1 MTGEPETAPA
11 LARIDLVELDQ
22 PGYRVWPL
30 ADHVADKLAATFAT
44 YGRTNRAS
52 TRVKDLIDL
61 VVIAHCAHLSAQDTI
76 AALRAQASRRDIVL
90 PTRFDIPDM
99 DHWSRHYPIEAR
111 KVRGLTERTLA
122 DAVSVAR
129 NFVDPILAG
138 TATGSWDPV
147 SLLWRRRP

>member
-1 MTGEPETAPA
+1 
-11 LARIDLVELDQ
+11 
-22 PGYRVWPL
+22 
-30 ADHVADKLAATFAT
+30 
-44 YGRTNRAS
+44 
-52 TRVKDLIDL
+52 
-61 VVIAHCAHLSAQDTI
+61 VVIAQCAHLSAKDAI

-111 KVRGLTERTLA
+111 KVRGLTEQTLA

-129 NFVDPILAG
+129 DFVDPILAA

-147 SLLWRRRP
+147 TLLWRRWP

>member
-1 MTGEPETAPA
+1 VT
-11 LARIDLVELDQ
+11 
-22 PGYRVWPL
+22 
-30 ADHVADKLAATFAT
+30 ATFAT

-61 VVIAHCAHLSAQDTI
+61 VVIAHCAHLSAQDAI
-76 AALRAQASRRDIVL
+76 AAVRAQASRRDIVL
-90 PTRFDIPDM
+90 PARFGIPDM

-111 KVRGLTERTLA
+111 KVRGLTEQTLA
-122 DAVSVAR
+122 DAISVVG

-147 SLLWRRRP
+147 TLRWSHRF